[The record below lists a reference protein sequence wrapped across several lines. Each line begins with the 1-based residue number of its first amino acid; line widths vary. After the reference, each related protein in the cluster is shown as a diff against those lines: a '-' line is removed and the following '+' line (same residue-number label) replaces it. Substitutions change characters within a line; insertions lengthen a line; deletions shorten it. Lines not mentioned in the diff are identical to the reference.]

1 MICEKDLDRD
11 LNDSAELSDDDSSS
25 LNFWDAENEGEEPLT
40 ISEESSSAEEQE
52 KATEPET
59 STTLRRSK
67 RKPVPKEFRD
77 FITYSAMAFGSP
89 DPITLQEA
97 IESEECDSWQQAK
110 KSEFNALTENKTWK
124 LVDLP
129 PGRKPLKNKW
139 VFKTKRDSNNDVE
152 RYKARLV
159 VIGFSQIRG
168 LDYEETYSP
177 VVRYASIRLLLA
189 LAVKMDLEVD
199 HLDVVTA
206 FLQGDLTEELYPSP
220 PSIDAES
227 RRKTLIVLST
237 TVPPPLTTM
246 PPSQANE
253 VGPLKRTK
261 TITGSEENVLSYE
274 AVQQLTIQYTR
285 PVIVL
290 GPLKDRIN
298 DDLISEFPDKF
309 GSCVPHTTRSRRE
322 YEVDGRDYHFVASR
336 EQMERDIQNHLFIEA
351 GQYNDNL
358 YGTSVASVREV
369 AEKAKHCILDVS
381 GNAIKRL
388 QVAQLYPIAIFIKPK
403 SIESVMEMN
412 KRMTEEQAK
421 KTYER
426 ALKMEQE
433 FGEYFTAVVQGD
445 TPEEI
450 YVKVKEVISEQSG
463 PNIWVPC
470 RDQQL

>member
-1 MICEKDLDRD
+1 QSTLDRKKKNFSFSRKFPFMKSKD
-11 LNDSAELSDDDSSS
+11 DKSEDGSDQEPFMLCYTQDDTNTEGSREILYRVQLPYMEELTLVYLEKEADEPNDELS
-25 LNFWDAENEGEEPLT
+25 
-40 ISEESSSAEEQE
+40 
-52 KATEPET
+52 
-59 STTLRRSK
+59 
-67 RKPVPKEFRD
+67 
-77 FITYSAMAFGSP
+77 
-89 DPITLQEA
+89 
-97 IESEECDSWQQAK
+97 
-110 KSEFNALTENKTWK
+110 
-124 LVDLP
+124 
-129 PGRKPLKNKW
+129 
-139 VFKTKRDSNNDVE
+139 
-152 RYKARLV
+152 
-159 VIGFSQIRG
+159 
-168 LDYEETYSP
+168 
-177 VVRYASIRLLLA
+177 
-189 LAVKMDLEVD
+189 
-199 HLDVVTA
+199 
-206 FLQGDLTEELYPSP
+206 
-220 PSIDAES
+220 
-227 RRKTLIVLST
+227 
-237 TVPPPLTTM
+237 
-246 PPSQANE
+246 
-253 VGPLKRTK
+253 
-261 TITGSEENVLSYE
+261 SEENVLSYE

-369 AEKAKHCILDVS
+369 AEKGKHCILDVS

-388 QVAQLYPIAIFIKPK
+388 QVAQLYPVAIFIKPK
-403 SIESVMEMN
+403 SVESVMEMN